1 MKASELID
9 SLQNL
14 IAIYGDLKLRVIITK
29 YGYDL
34 VREDF
39 SFLDFEEK
47 ENEFISEIE
56 LFNFS

>member
-14 IAIYGDLKLRVIITK
+14 IAIYGDLKLRVAITK

-47 ENEFISEIE
+47 ENEFICEIE
-56 LFNFS
+56 VFNFS

>member
-14 IAIYGDLKLRVIITK
+14 IAIYGDLKLRVTITK

-56 LFNFS
+56 VFNFS